1 MTDTTLRPPTIFAPV
16 ARVWTR
22 VSPSLVPILAVIT
35 ALIITVP
42 FMIATGAEG
51 DFGRGLNIA
60 GTAYS
65 ALIEGSIGVAV
76 NDIASHDDFDQ
87 LLALSRAEGGD
98 LTRTELRQLAR
109 GADRL
114 VALGADNVEQYAVLL
129 ALFPDVSEDDLT
141 ALAESLPDIRTIG
154 AEQLAALQPLLTAF
168 DALERDQVNALTTEL
183 LIAEE
188 LPADRRAAVEALYPD
203 AAALSD
209 ADLLRE
215 LQLVAEY
222 GFVRVTR
229 LSERAAV
236 LTASGATDEQLD
248 LLATLPTV
256 AGGIGAVQEAAA
268 VIERF
273 DAAGIL
279 NPTALAEQIG
289 VLREMYS
296 ADLLTN
302 DDVEAAIQTEFDTAL
317 ADNLV
322 VRRPGNRLVT
332 TATSAASGVIYGDN
346 NTSDDASDDVPDT
359 VFLRLGG
366 AALLFFPENLE
377 IMLVRAIPF
386 VIAGLAVA
394 LGFKA
399 GLFNIGAEGQ
409 LYAGG
414 VFAVWVGFSPIFD
427 FLPLP
432 LRLALVLAVGILGG
446 ALWGALP
453 GALKAYTGAHEVI
466 TTIMLNYIA
475 IVITGWLVSQ
485 GSRSQGIAPGPLRDP
500 NPANIVPR
508 TAKVLEEARL
518 PALFSLGDETI
529 HAGLIL
535 AILAVI
541 AIAFIVWR
549 TTFGFE
555 VRTVGQNP
563 SAARYAGINVPR
575 VTILT
580 MALAGGL
587 AGLAGSVET
596 LGRNF
601 YFAPNFNVGYGF
613 DSIAIAL
620 LGGNHPVGVGLAAVL
635 FGGMDA
641 GGTDMQFAS
650 RVPTEILQVV
660 QALVLMFVA
669 APAILRYLFR
679 LRVRSEDTTTFS
691 AGWGKR

>member
-1 MTDTTLRPPTIFAPV
+1 MLRSSIQSLLIPLLSVVLAIAAGSLFMWGAGYDAFAAYGGMLSGSLGSPTAIGRTLLNA
-16 ARVWTR
+16 
-22 VSPSLVPILAVIT
+22 
-35 ALIITVP
+35 VP
-42 FMIATGAEG
+42 F
-51 DFGRGLNIA
+51 
-60 GTAYS
+60 
-65 ALIEGSIGVAV
+65 
-76 NDIASHDDFDQ
+76 
-87 LLALSRAEGGD
+87 
-98 LTRTELRQLAR
+98 
-109 GADRL
+109 
-114 VALGADNVEQYAVLL
+114 
-129 ALFPDVSEDDLT
+129 
-141 ALAESLPDIRTIG
+141 
-154 AEQLAALQPLLTAF
+154 
-168 DALERDQVNALTTEL
+168 
-183 LIAEE
+183 
-188 LPADRRAAVEALYPD
+188 
-203 AAALSD
+203 
-209 ADLLRE
+209 
-215 LQLVAEY
+215 
-222 GFVRVTR
+222 
-229 LSERAAV
+229 
-236 LTASGATDEQLD
+236 
-248 LLATLPTV
+248 
-256 AGGIGAVQEAAA
+256 
-268 VIERF
+268 
-273 DAAGIL
+273 
-279 NPTALAEQIG
+279 
-289 VLREMYS
+289 
-296 ADLLTN
+296 
-302 DDVEAAIQTEFDTAL
+302 
-317 ADNLV
+317 
-322 VRRPGNRLVT
+322 
-332 TATSAASGVIYGDN
+332 
-346 NTSDDASDDVPDT
+346 
-359 VFLRLGG
+359 VF
-366 AALLFFPENLE
+366 
-377 IMLVRAIPF
+377 
-386 VIAGLAVA
+386 AGLSVA
-394 LGFKA
+394 FAFKG
-399 GLFNIGAEGQ
+399 GLFNIGGEGH
-409 LYAGG
+409 LLLGAVTSACSGIALVGVPGSVLMPLALLAGG
-414 VFAVWVGFSPIFD
+414 
-427 FLPLP
+427 
-432 LRLALVLAVGILGG
+432 LAG
-446 ALWGALP
+446 ALWGALA

-508 TAKVLEEARL
+508 TARVLEEARL

-620 LGGNHPVGVGLAAVL
+620 LGGNHPVGVGLAAIL